1 MLKRETVLVSFPDFR
16 QTSWEH
22 DYAKAISQ
30 IAAQTAMDRE
40 SALDLGTM
48 QYIIFRSVDHDRAQT
63 AIVRGF
69 AETSAA
75 YVGAV
80 LDLGLSGHMTR
91 YDRGE
96 AYGILEARDAEP
108 DLIAKVEEAMERR
121 CGAVPNLANP
131 TDGIPIVEWLMWC
144 IEVMQSGNADHM
156 PEDDVQRQLA
166 HIYQQSGA
174 TKKAVEAM
182 LDRRKVQAFL
192 DRPVNT
198 ILERVLRG

>member
-1 MLKRETVLVSFPDFR
+1 
-16 QTSWEH
+16 
-22 DYAKAISQ
+22 
-30 IAAQTAMDRE
+30 MDRE

-69 AETSAA
+69 AGTSAA

-80 LDLGLSGHMTR
+80 LDLGLSAHVTR

-96 AYGILEARDAEP
+96 VYGIETRYSEP
-108 DLIAKVEEAMERR
+108 DLIAKVEEAMER
-121 CGAVPNLANP
+121 AVPDLANP

-144 IEVMQSGNADHM
+144 IEVMQSGNADHI
-156 PEDDVQRQLA
+156 PEDDVQRKLA

-174 TKKAVEAM
+174 TKKAIEGG
-182 LDRRKVQAFL
+182 LPRKAETNAATQVRL
-192 DRPVNT
+192 VT
-198 ILERVLRG
+198 